1 LRLLTQHLARP
12 ADPQI
17 KVASNGGKIRNE
29 NPARSQL
36 WHAGDVTPRTTAAYD
51 AKAKMLKI
59 CTSNDFLLI
68 MLHQRRAARYWA

>member
-1 LRLLTQHLARP
+1 M
-12 ADPQI
+12 
-17 KVASNGGKIRNE
+17 KIL
-29 NPARSQL
+29 ARSQL
-36 WHAGDVTPRTTAAYD
+36 WHAGDVYPRTTAAYD